1 MIRLLYSNNYDPS
14 KNIRKRPDWAK
25 YAPTK
30 VLSIGKIRNISK
42 FYLPIYL
49 RCLMKA

>member
-1 MIRLLYSNNYDPS
+1 MIRLLNSNNYDPS

-49 RCLMKA
+49 PCLMKA

>member
-30 VLSIGKIRNISK
+30 VLSIGKK
-42 FYLPIYL
+42 HLKVLPIYL
-49 RCLMKA
+49 PSLMKA